1 MEPRGELSLVLD
13 DWATDGLLEVGSF
26 GVDCCDW
33 YGVNGD
39 CGDCSCLAGTH
50 DGADVRIVA
59 GRKVL
64 TPSTCRSRLP
74 RCYRPAPNG
83 PSGLLLSD
91 LAVWDGHVA
100 MVVGN
105 GMMIEAGDP
114 VQLVAA
120 AARRSD
126 EELDNTHLKRIAGRF
141 ARRVQGQGQPTRS
154 PSRSSVPIG

>member
-1 MEPRGELSLVLD
+1 
-13 DWATDGLLEVGSF
+13 
-26 GVDCCDW
+26 
-33 YGVNGD
+33 
-39 CGDCSCLAGTH
+39 
-50 DGADVRIVA
+50 
-59 GRKVL
+59 
-64 TPSTCRSRLP
+64 
-74 RCYRPAPNG
+74 
-83 PSGLLLSD
+83 
-91 LAVWDGHVA
+91 